1 MDMIVTEDP
10 LLTEED
16 DGLLVGVLISC
27 VDVQTPVCDIDMDV
41 IVLEEGYHGMMDKGK
56 VGSCTYMYKRDNDG

>member
-1 MDMIVTEDP
+1 MIVTEDP

-41 IVLEEGYHGMMDKGK
+41 IVLEEGYESYRMMDK
-56 VGSCTYMYKRDNDG
+56 RLRN

>member
-41 IVLEEGYHGMMDKGK
+41 IVLEEGYESYRMMDK
-56 VGSCTYMYKRDNDG
+56 RLRN